1 MIFNWIDY
9 FRVETQNTADGAM
22 TITTKTTIT
31 KTNGA
36 NGEVVIVE
44 KKEVIAGERLNG
56 NAGELLLYSIA
67 IW

>member
-1 MIFNWIDY
+1 
-9 FRVETQNTADGAM
+9 M

-67 IW
+67 I